1 MSWKEY
7 VLAFAPLAFEIAD
20 RYGLPADVLLAQ
32 SGLETKQ
39 GSNAF
44 GNNFFG
50 IKAGKSWTG
59 AKQLLWTTEY
69 INGKKTAV
77 QAWFRAYPTAFA
89 GWSDYGRLVT
99 SANRYRKAIVG
110 YRRTGNS
117 IQYIYDIAAA
127 GYATSPTYAKKLIT
141 SLYTVRKYLPLYRG
155 QRAGFGGLL
164 VLALLGV
171 GGYYL
176 MKKKQKENDKE
187 DPENY

>member
-7 VLAFAPLAFEIAD
+7 VIAFAPLAFEIAD

-59 AKQLLWTTEY
+59 TKQLLWTTEY
-69 INGKKTAV
+69 IKGKKTAV
-77 QAWFRAYPTAFA
+77 QAWFRAYPTPFS
-89 GWSDYGRLVT
+89 GWSDYGQLIT
-99 SANRYRKAIVG
+99 SANIYRKAILG
-110 YRRTGNS
+110 YRRTGDS

-127 GYATSPTYAKKLIT
+127 GYATSPIYAKSLIT
-141 SLYTVRKYLPLYRG
+141 SLFTVRKYFPLYRG

-176 MKKKQKENDKE
+176 IKKQKENDKE
-187 DPENY
+187 KTDNH

>member
-7 VLAFAPLAFEIAD
+7 VIAFAPLAFEIAD
-20 RYGLPADVLLAQ
+20 RYGLPADALLAQ
-32 SGLETKQ
+32 SGLETGR

-50 IKAGKSWTG
+50 IKAGKNWTG

-69 INGKKTAV
+69 IKGKKTAV
-77 QAWFRAYPTAFA
+77 QAWFRAYPTPFA
-89 GWSDYGRLVT
+89 GWNDYGRLVT
-99 SANRYRKAIVG
+99 SANIYRKAFLG
-110 YRRTGNS
+110 YRRTGDS
-117 IQYIYDIAAA
+117 VQYLYDIAAA
-127 GYATSPTYAKKLIT
+127 GYATSPIYTKSLIT
-141 SLYTVRKYLPLYRG
+141 SLFTVRKYLPLYRG

-187 DPENY
+187 NSENY

>member
-20 RYGLPADVLLAQ
+20 RYGLPADALLAQ
-32 SGLETKQ
+32 SGLETGR

-69 INGKKTAV
+69 IKGKKTAV
-77 QAWFRAYPTAFA
+77 QSWFRAYPTPFA
-89 GWSDYGRLVT
+89 GWNDYGRLVT
-99 SANRYRKAIVG
+99 SANIYRKAFLG
-110 YRRTGNS
+110 YRRTGDS
-117 IQYIYDIAAA
+117 VQYLYDIAAA
-127 GYATSPTYAKKLIT
+127 GYATSPIYAKSLIT
-141 SLYTVRKYLPLYRG
+141 SLYTVHQYLPLYRG

-171 GGYYL
+171 GGYFL
-176 MKKKQKENDKE
+176 IKKQKKNDKE
-187 DPENY
+187 NSDNH